1 MSDLQPSLSRRRF
14 LALGAAGAGA
24 VALGACGS
32 GETTSSSSSSSSST
46 TAAAS
51 SSSSSSAGGGLVL
64 SRFFGEGVLVAGMA
78 NRAPIGVADRDG
90 LLGTDDAPEQLT
102 VQLFDANDNEVGE
115 ALTVPRRAEGIP
127 RPYYALPVTVTAP
140 GYYVARAEIDG
151 AVAETTIPV
160 SAAAEVTVI
169 QPGADMPPTPTPTTA
184 DPLGVTPICTL
195 EPQPCPLHDVSLPAA
210 LGEDRPIA
218 LLISTPKFCQ
228 VAICG
233 PVLDVLL
240 GQVATFPQVRF
251 LHAEVYKEPER
262 TLNESTEIVGSL
274 GLFFEPSL
282 VLAGADGKVVGRLD
296 NIYDA
301 AELSEALDQ
310 LTAVR

>member
-1 MSDLQPSLSRRRF
+1 MQPSLSRRRF

-32 GETTSSSSSSSSST
+32 DDEPSASST
-46 TAAAS
+46 TKAA
-51 SSSSSSAGGGLVL
+51 SSSAGGGLVL
-64 SRFFGEGVLVAGMA
+64 SRFFGEGVLVAGIA

-90 LLGTDDAPEQLT
+90 LLSTDAAPQQLS
-102 VQLFDANDNEVGE
+102 VQLFDAEDNEVGE
-115 ALTVPRRAEGIP
+115 AVTVTRRSEGLP
-127 RPYYALPVTVTAP
+127 RPYYALPVTVDAP

-160 SAAAEVTVI
+160 SAAAEVKVI
-169 QPGADMPPTPTPTTA
+169 QPGADLPPTPTPTTA
-184 DPLGVTPICTL
+184 DSLGVTPICTL
-195 EPQPCPLHDVSLPAA
+195 EPEMCALHDVSLPAA
-210 LGEDRPIA
+210 LAERRPIA

-233 PVLDVLL
+233 PVLDVML
-240 GQVATFPQVRF
+240 GQVTDFPEVRF
-251 LHAEVYKEPER
+251 LHAEVYKDPER
-262 TLNESTEIVGSL
+262 TLDESTEIVGSL
-274 GLFFEPSL
+274 GLFFEPAL

-301 AELSEALDQ
+301 SELSEALDQ